1 MALTAT
7 GGLLG
12 SQLILGIISLM
23 DASYKP
29 KSWHQFLIYI
39 GYNVFAFLLNAFANR
54 IIPFIDRM
62 AIVWSLSGFAI
73 VSITVLACASP
84 KYSSAEFVFTEFIN
98 TTGWPDGVAWLLGLL
113 QGGFGLTGFD
123 AVAHMIE
130 EIPNPR
136 KTGPFVMITCVAIGT
151 FTGFIFL
158 MCLLFVAGNID
169 DIIASPAGP
178 LLAILYNATSSRA
191 GAICLLMFP
200 LVCTVFATIAIMTTS
215 SRMAWAFARDRG
227 LPASKFFSK
236 VHPGLD
242 VPVNALALTLVL
254 VIIFGCVFLGSS
266 SAFNA
271 ITSASVVALS
281 ITYAIPIALNVLK
294 GRKGLPADRA
304 FILPSWFAWFANL
317 LGLAYVAITSV
328 LFLFPPE
335 LPVNSNNMNYC
346 VVAFGIWL
354 FISLLTYIFDG
365 RKNYTGPKVDIVDEH
380 VLTASPSPEMTRT
393 NNEIDYSEKGRESGF

>member
-169 DIIASPAGP
+169 DIIASQSCTTLQARV
-178 LLAILYNATSSRA
+178 LER
-191 GAICLLMFP
+191 F
-200 LVCTVFATIAIMTTS
+200 VCS
-215 SRMAWAFARDRG
+215 CSLW
-227 LPASKFFSK
+227 S
-236 VHPGLD
+236 
-242 VPVNALALTLVL
+242 
-254 VIIFGCVFLGSS
+254 
-266 SAFNA
+266 
-271 ITSASVVALS
+271 ALS
-281 ITYAIPIALNVLK
+281 LRP
-294 GRKGLPADRA
+294 
-304 FILPSWFAWFANL
+304 
-317 LGLAYVAITSV
+317 
-328 LFLFPPE
+328 
-335 LPVNSNNMNYC
+335 
-346 VVAFGIWL
+346 
-354 FISLLTYIFDG
+354 
-365 RKNYTGPKVDIVDEH
+365 
-380 VLTASPSPEMTRT
+380 SPS
-393 NNEIDYSEKGRESGF
+393 

>member
-1 MALTAT
+1 
-7 GGLLG
+7 
-12 SQLILGIISLM
+12 Q
-23 DASYKP
+23 
-29 KSWHQFLIYI
+29 QFLIYI
-39 GYNVFAFLLNAFANR
+39 GYNIFAFLLNAFANR
-54 IIPFIDRM
+54 IIPHIDRG
-62 AIVWSLSGFAI
+62 AIIWSITGFVV

-84 KYSSAEFVFTEFIN
+84 HYSSADFVFGDFIN
-98 TTGWPDGVAWLLGLL
+98 TTGWPDGLAWLLGLL

-158 MCLLFVAGNID
+158 VCLLFVAGDINQVID
-169 DIIASPAGP
+169 SGAGP
-178 LLAILYNATSSRA
+178 LLQILYNATNSHA

-227 LPASKFFSK
+227 LPFSKFFSK
-236 VHPGLD
+236 VQPGLD
-242 VPVNALALTLVL
+242 VPVNALALTLGL
-254 VIIFGCVFLGSS
+254 VIIFGCIFLGSS

-281 ITYAIPIALNVLK
+281 ITYAIPIALNVLQ
-294 GRKGLPADRA
+294 GRKGLPANRP
-304 FILPSWFAWFANL
+304 FILPNWFGWFANL
-317 LGLAYVAITSV
+317 LGIAYVTLTSV

-335 LPVNSNNMNYC
+335 LPVDANNMNYC

-365 RKNYTGPKVDIVDEH
+365 RKNYTGPKVDIVDEN

-393 NNEIDYSEKGRESGF
+393 NNEMDYSEKGKESGF